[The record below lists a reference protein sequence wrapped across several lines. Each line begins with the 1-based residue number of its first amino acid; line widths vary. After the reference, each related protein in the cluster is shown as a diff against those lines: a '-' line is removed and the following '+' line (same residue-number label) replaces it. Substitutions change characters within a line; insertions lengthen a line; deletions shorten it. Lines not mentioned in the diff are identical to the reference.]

1 MDSESEDRHVSVE
14 TIKFCFLGFICG
26 FYFFFSFS
34 LLFTSTLKAQEE
46 GRSAHSKS

>member
-1 MDSESEDRHVSVE
+1 MDSESEDCHVSVE

-26 FYFFFSFS
+26 FYFFSFS